1 MKKASSPFV
10 ASVAFCSN
18 CLLFKAPVNRTHS
31 RRFARSEAG
40 LNKSRQRLDCVRF
53 SAALLSARGESSI
66 KPVSDSSSIH
76 PQ

>member
-1 MKKASSPFV
+1 
-10 ASVAFCSN
+10 
-18 CLLFKAPVNRTHS
+18 
-31 RRFARSEAG
+31 
-40 LNKSRQRLDCVRF
+40 VRF